1 MKRNI
6 WTLKFLV
13 SDRYCR
19 QKGDWELRQR
29 GGGGVADQL
38 QHHQQGGRWGE
49 RGERG
54 HDHSAIV
61 EFSEEWKEG
70 GTRKWDLLA
79 ELEASHTADTGDK
92 RLKGGWY
99 RYMCL

>member
-1 MKRNI
+1 M
-6 WTLKFLV
+6 L
-13 SDRYCR
+13 
-19 QKGDWELRQR
+19 GELGEQQGGGQER
-29 GGGGVADQL
+29 GGGVAEQL
-38 QHHQQGGRWGE
+38 QHHQQRGGWGE

-61 EFSEEWKEG
+61 EFSVEWKEG